1 MIAIFIVGC
10 FITAMVG
17 AACWLVV
24 AGVRTDMHER
34 EGRTIGESS
43 KRAEGISQV

>member
-17 AACWLVV
+17 AAGWLVV
-24 AGVRTDMHER
+24 AGLRSDMHER
-34 EGRTIGESS
+34 EDRTIGESS
-43 KRAEGISQV
+43 KRAEGVS

>member
-10 FITAMVG
+10 FITAIVV

-24 AGVRTDMHER
+24 AGIRTDQHER
-34 EGRTIGESS
+34 EDRSEAMSS
-43 KRAEGISQV
+43 KHAEGIS

>member
-10 FITAMVG
+10 FVTAIVA

-24 AGVRTDMHER
+24 AGFRADLHER
-34 EGRTIGESS
+34 EARTSSESS
-43 KRAEGISQV
+43 KHAEGIS

>member
-17 AACWLVV
+17 AACWLIV
-24 AGVRTDMHER
+24 AGIRTDMHER
-34 EGRTIGESS
+34 EDHLIGKSS
-43 KRAEGISQV
+43 KRAEGIS

>member
-17 AACWLVV
+17 AAGWLVV
-24 AGVRTDMHER
+24 AGLRTDMHER
-34 EGRTIGESS
+34 EDRMIGESS
-43 KRAEGISQV
+43 KRAEGIS